1 MNNHYRLMTLH
12 EKVLFRIMPK
22 GYGRASK
29 DVRNF
34 IDELYKELDSS
45 DDYARDLNHRI
56 CRLYNEKCEIRD
68 YINDRI
74 EEFKNA
80 GETRKNLG
88 ACHYY
93 MLLRNI
99 LDMLDGE

>member
-12 EKVLFRIMPK
+12 EQALFRIMPK

-45 DDYARDLNHRI
+45 DNYARELNHRI
-56 CRLYNEKCEIRD
+56 CKLYNKISEIRE
-68 YINDRI
+68 YINNRI
-74 EEFKNA
+74 IELENS
-80 GETRKNLG
+80 GVTRKNI
-88 ACHYY
+88 CDWHYN
-93 MLLRNI
+93 LLLQDI
-99 LDMLDGE
+99 IKILDGE